1 MTVFESERPVVF
13 NLEEISEATN
23 DFDETNKVGEG
34 GYGSVY
40 FGVLGEQVWKV
51 SSISFPIILL
61 QITEYF

>member
-13 NLEEISEATN
+13 SLEEISEATN

-51 SSISFPIILL
+51 SSVSFPIILL
-61 QITEYF
+61 QLTEYF